1 MLTTAC
7 VCGGRTG
14 ARTKGPV
21 CVRFQLRM
29 PLGTLTTRSVS
40 RACAAATLGTPTGV
54 TVGEF
59 GPFIFGRLQSYIYT
73 RNSFPNPP
81 NGGNSRGNSRTVNRE
96 GCHSVAAVH
105 ERSDERVA
113 SVPKGVRSAHTQA
126 ALTGARNTPSERADA
141 NGRKEDEPPKRCTR
155 LLNVAAARP
164 SIGAVG
170 ACAPSELRVHHHVH
184 STRIRSVIS

>member
-1 MLTTAC
+1 
-7 VCGGRTG
+7 
-14 ARTKGPV
+14 
-21 CVRFQLRM
+21 M

-113 SVPKGVRSAHTQA
+113 SVPKGVRSAHTQKTNSSTSTVFLARYRARLGRALA
-126 ALTGARNTPSERADA
+126 ASPLFPTLAAERSAAQHSAGRRCVSWRAGAR
-141 NGRKEDEPPKRCTR
+141 
-155 LLNVAAARP
+155 V
-164 SIGAVG
+164 
-170 ACAPSELRVHHHVH
+170 APSRGLASPARARLV
-184 STRIRSVIS
+184 RQLPPQRAAPACCRAGGAGAG